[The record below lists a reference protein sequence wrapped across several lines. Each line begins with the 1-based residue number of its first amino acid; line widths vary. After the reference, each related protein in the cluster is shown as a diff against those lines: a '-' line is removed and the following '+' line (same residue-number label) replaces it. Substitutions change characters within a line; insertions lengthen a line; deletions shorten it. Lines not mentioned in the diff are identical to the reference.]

1 MGLAPA
7 FYREEKIMKDKP
19 IVIAGNGP
27 SLAQIDYRR
36 LPADFDVF
44 RCNQFYFEDKYFLGR
59 RVTGAFLNPSVAKN
73 QYFTLRMLHDR
84 GEYDIQEKYCACLSA
99 TWEGEEDFPTVKNTF
114 FFLQSMPQFHELQ
127 KFLWVYYKQ
136 SFTSTIN
143 MLITAL
149 AMGYREIYLVGL
161 DFYQRGGGQNMLLIP
176 IKKTWLNV
184 CRQWA
189 MRVL

>member
-1 MGLAPA
+1 
-7 FYREEKIMKDKP
+7 MKDKP

-73 QYFTLRMLHDR
+73 QYFTLRMLHDT
-84 GEYDIQEKYCACLSA
+84 GEYHIHEKYCACVSA
-99 TWEGEEDFPTVKNTF
+99 TWEEEEDFPAVKNTF
-114 FFLQSMPQFHELQ
+114 FFLQSLPQFHELQ
-127 KFLWVYYKQ
+127 KFLWVYHMQ

-149 AMGYREIYLVGL
+149 ALGYREIYLVGL
-161 DFYQRGGGQNMLLIP
+161 DFYQGGGGI
-176 IKKTWLNV
+176 
-184 CRQWA
+184 CF
-189 MRVL
+189 